1 MKTAKLEVI
10 IGLDGVEEIAVFDTG
25 SSQEALDL
33 LQSWLPLLFYDYQ
46 SGLEPNGLV

>member
-25 SSQEALDL
+25 SSEDALSL
-33 LQSWLPLLFYDYQ
+33 LQSWLPLLFRERQ
-46 SGLEPNGLV
+46 TEAQPNGAI